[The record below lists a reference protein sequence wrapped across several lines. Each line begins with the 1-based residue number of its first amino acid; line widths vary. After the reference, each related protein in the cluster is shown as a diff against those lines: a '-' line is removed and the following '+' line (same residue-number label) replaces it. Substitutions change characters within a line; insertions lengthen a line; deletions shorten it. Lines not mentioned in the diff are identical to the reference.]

1 VTTRL
6 RPSQTL
12 LLGSLVF
19 GLFFGAG
26 NLVFPVLMG
35 REAGAASPAAATG
48 FLLTAVGLPILGVV
62 ASAMAGADSLQSLL
76 RPVSGRLSLWFT
88 CALYLTIGP
97 LFAIPRTATVS
108 YEVGIRPLV
117 GEGHTPLFLFS
128 VAFFALTALAARRPG
143 RLMDWVGRYLTPV
156 FLVLLSA
163 LVIASF
169 VAPMT
174 TTPAAPSGPYA
185 SAPLARG
192 LVDGYSTMDAL
203 ASLAFAVV
211 LVDATRRL
219 GVKGPR
225 RLAVELGKAGL
236 VGGLGMAVVY
246 ATLAHV
252 GATSVGA
259 VAVADNGGVVLAG
272 VSLHY
277 FGVAGQYLIA
287 AIVLTACLKT
297 AIGLTVACAT
307 TFVELTA
314 GRRGAAN
321 ATETSDQTGI
331 GRHGRGRRVAHDGRG
346 GPPDGVPVVGVGV
359 RRGVVRHREPRP
371 GGDRRDL
378 GTGPHV
384 PLPGRDRRHRPR
396 AGLALGVATTR
407 PRPRRHRLH
416 RRGGLLRPAR
426 RTPGLARSDSRGHD
440 PHRGGERCPAGLRRR
455 IRVGRPRPGG
465 DGRGPRPV
473 GSGIEDAPGRGLV
486 GAGGGTGLTLL
497 RGVMRRC
504 DRGHSS
510 RDHRRRHRR
519 NPPHALR

>member
-1 VTTRL
+1 MTTRL

-321 ATETSDQTGI
+321 ATETSDQTGASDAT
-331 GRHGRGRRVAHDGRG
+331 GGADASRTTVAG
-346 GPPDGVPVVGVGV
+346 GLPTAYRWWAWGFVGVSFAIANLGLAAIVAISVPVLMFLYPVAI
-359 RRGVVRHREPRP
+359 VVIVLALAWPWVSQRLVLARVVIAFTAAAAFF
-371 GGDRRDL
+371 DL
-378 GTGPHV
+378 LGALPASLAATPV
-384 PLPGRDRRHRPR
+384 VTTLTEAASAVLPGYDVGFGWVVP
-396 AGLALGVATTR
+396 ALVGTVVGLALSARGSRTRQAEASSARVAA
-407 PRPRRHRLH
+407 
-416 RRGGLLRPAR
+416 PA
-426 RTPGLARSDSRGHD
+426 
-440 PHRGGERCPAGLRRR
+440 
-455 IRVGRPRPGG
+455 
-465 DGRGPRPV
+465 
-473 GSGIEDAPGRGLV
+473 
-486 GAGGGTGLTLL
+486 
-497 RGVMRRC
+497 
-504 DRGHSS
+504 
-510 RDHRRRHRR
+510 
-519 NPPHALR
+519 